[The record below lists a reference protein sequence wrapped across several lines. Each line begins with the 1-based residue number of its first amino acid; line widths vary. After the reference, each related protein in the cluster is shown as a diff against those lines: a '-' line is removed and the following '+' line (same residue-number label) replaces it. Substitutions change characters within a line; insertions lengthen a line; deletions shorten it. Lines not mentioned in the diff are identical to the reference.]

1 MPAAFRQKLL
11 RVVSKTLEQPTWRN
25 TTIIRENVIESVRA
39 VKAQP
44 GWLAFTMP
52 PGEPRMTEADAR
64 EGLP

>member
-1 MPAAFRQKLL
+1 
-11 RVVSKTLEQPTWRN
+11 VVSKTLEQPTWRN